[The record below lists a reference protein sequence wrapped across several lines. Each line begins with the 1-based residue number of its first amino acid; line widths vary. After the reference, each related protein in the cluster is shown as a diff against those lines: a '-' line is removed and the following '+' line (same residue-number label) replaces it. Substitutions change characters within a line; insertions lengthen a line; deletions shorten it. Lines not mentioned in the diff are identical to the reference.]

1 MSESFFNI
9 TIRGEETLTNE
20 LNDLVGDIKNVCG
33 YGLQFASSEMI
44 SSLQEHIQRDWYDPW
59 GPPKDYERRTDH
71 PGDGT
76 PLGDERNMN
85 VRVSDLSLSF
95 IYAPTGKHTVRAWNK
110 RSGDALIN
118 TIQTGSGWSW
128 KPTKDR
134 KNREIMPRPFW
145 NNFVEEQRNGALFDA
160 FEYGFSGRGFD
171 LIREGKN
178 RDMDFPANEGM
189 LESSFIGDDIDLPL

>member
-1 MSESFFNI
+1 MSESFFNV

-95 IYAPTGKHTVRAWNK
+95 IYAPTGKHTVRAWSK

-134 KNREIMPRPFW
+134 KKREIMPRPFW

-189 LESSFIGDDIDLPL
+189 LESSFIGNDIDLPL

>member
-1 MSESFFNI
+1 MSESFFKV
-9 TIRGEETLTNE
+9 TVSGEETLTNE
-20 LNDLVGDIKNVCG
+20 INDQIALVSRAATDALRLVGSD
-33 YGLQFASSEMI
+33 MI
-44 SSLQEHIQRDWYDPW
+44 SSLQRHIRHDWYEPW
-59 GPPKDYERRTDH
+59 GPPKDYERRTNKND
-71 PGDGT
+71 PDA
-76 PLGDERNMN
+76 LGSEKNMHVDPN
-85 VRVSDLSLSF
+85 GLSLAF
-95 IYAPTGKHTVRAWNK
+95 VYAPTGRHEVRAWNK

-134 KNREIMPRPFW
+134 KKREIMPRPFW

-160 FEYGFSGRGFD
+160 FEYGFSERGFD

-189 LESSFIGDDIDLPL
+189 LESSFIGDDYDLPL